1 MELTTFSGDKPTLQE
16 ALIAKNYLDEK
27 ELRAMGQIVSGYL
40 DFAERK
46 AERHEPMT
54 DFGLIVT
61 EYKKHSMENIQ
72 ETIEQLNIAKLD
84 KKAIVL
90 NHCIHDSGAYGYG
103 YGYGCGYRYRY
114 RDK

>member
-1 MELTTFSGDKPTLQE
+1 
-16 ALIAKNYLDEK
+16 
-27 ELRAMGQIVSGYL
+27 
-40 DFAERK
+40 
-46 AERHEPMT
+46 MT
-54 DFGLIVT
+54 ENSCKHFKISFG
-61 EYKKHSMENIQ
+61 

-103 YGYGCGYRYRY
+103 YGYGYGYRYRY

>member
-1 MELTTFSGDKPTLQE
+1 
-16 ALIAKNYLDEK
+16 
-27 ELRAMGQIVSGYL
+27 
-40 DFAERK
+40 
-46 AERHEPMT
+46 
-54 DFGLIVT
+54 
-61 EYKKHSMENIQ
+61 MENIQ